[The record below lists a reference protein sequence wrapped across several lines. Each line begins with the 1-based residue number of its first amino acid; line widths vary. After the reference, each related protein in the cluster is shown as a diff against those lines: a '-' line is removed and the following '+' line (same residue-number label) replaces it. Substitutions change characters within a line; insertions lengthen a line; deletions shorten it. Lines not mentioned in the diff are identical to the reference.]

1 MNCSYRHCLYVT
13 KEIPPPDDVIRNGKH
28 YHKKCL
34 ETSENIKAIVD
45 LYYKKVSDTVVM
57 KTLLATINNIV
68 FTKQIDSKYLLFAL
82 QKAIEKGTR
91 IKAPYSLQYVIDDYA
106 IKEEWKRIYAA
117 KIKREAQENS
127 VVDES
132 AKQAPKFKRSSGKPE
147 GFDGI
152 FGGK

>member
-1 MNCSYRHCLYVT
+1 MICSYKHCLYVT

-57 KTLLATINNIV
+57 K
-68 FTKQIDSKYLLFAL
+68 IDSKYLLFAL

-147 GFDGI
+147 GFDAV